1 LIVVITIRATAD
13 DLPMLAPLFDAY
25 RQFYG
30 RPPDPGLARRFL
42 ADRLAAGEAVV
53 FLAADDDKAEGLGFV
68 LLYPSFN
75 SVAAR
80 PTWILHDLFVGPAW
94 RRQGVARV
102 LMEAA
107 RTLAIDS
114 GADGLSLSTG
124 TGNLKAQ
131 SLYEA
136 LGYRRDREFFHYFLA
151 LSDHG

>member
-1 LIVVITIRATAD
+1 
-13 DLPMLAPLFDAY
+13 MLASLFDAY

-30 RPPDPGLARRFL
+30 RPPDPDLARRFL

-53 FLAADDDKAEGLGFV
+53 FLAVDEAGAEGLGFV

-94 RRQGVARV
+94 RRQGIARV

-107 RTLAIDS
+107 RRLAIDS

-124 TGNLKAQ
+124 TGNLTAQ

-136 LGYRRDREFFHYFLA
+136 LGYRRDREFFHYFLP
-151 LSDHG
+151 LSGHG